1 MAERE
6 YVKREINDWMPPMEF
21 FAVSPAGKDRDDLI
35 LDLVLKIRDYAGL
48 TFKQRMILS
57 NLKIKILQFGAQ
69 KISSEEIA
77 LANSIL
83 SAAPIS
89 LQAA

>member
-1 MAERE
+1 MSESA
-6 YVKREINDWMPPMEF
+6 INDWILAMEF
-21 FAVSPAGKDRDDLI
+21 FAVSPASKDKDELI
-35 LDLVLKIRDYAGL
+35 LELVLKIRDYAGL

-69 KISSEEIA
+69 KISSAEIA
-77 LANSIL
+77 LASSIL

>member
-1 MAERE
+1 VSESA
-6 YVKREINDWMPPMEF
+6 INDWILAMEF
-21 FAVSPAGKDRDDLI
+21 FAVSPAGKDKDELI
-35 LDLVLKIRDYAGL
+35 LELVLKIRDYAGL

-77 LANSIL
+77 LASSIL
-83 SAAPIS
+83 SAAPIA

>member
-1 MAERE
+1 
-6 YVKREINDWMPPMEF
+6 MEF

-48 TFKQRMILS
+48 SFKQRMILS

-69 KISSEEIA
+69 KISSEEVA

-83 SAAPIS
+83 TAAPIS

>member
-1 MAERE
+1 MR
-6 YVKREINDWMPPMEF
+6 KREINDWIQPMEF
-21 FAVSPAGKDRDDLI
+21 FAVSPAGKDSDDLI

-48 TFKQRMILS
+48 SFKQRMILS

-69 KISSEEIA
+69 KISSEEVA

-83 SAAPIS
+83 TAAPIS

>member
-1 MAERE
+1 
-6 YVKREINDWMPPMEF
+6 MEF
-21 FAVSPAGKDRDDLI
+21 FAVSPAGKDKDELI
-35 LDLVLKIRDYAGL
+35 LELVLKIRDYAGL

-77 LANSIL
+77 LASSIL

>member
-1 MAERE
+1 
-6 YVKREINDWMPPMEF
+6 MEF
-21 FAVSPAGKDRDDLI
+21 FAVSPAGKNRDDLI

>member
-1 MAERE
+1 
-6 YVKREINDWMPPMEF
+6 MEF
-21 FAVSPAGKDRDDLI
+21 FAVSPAGKDSDDLI

-69 KISSEEIA
+69 QISSEEIA

-83 SAAPIS
+83 TAAPIS

>member
-1 MAERE
+1 
-6 YVKREINDWMPPMEF
+6 MEF
-21 FAVSPAGKDRDDLI
+21 FAVSPTGKDRDDLI

-48 TFKQRMILS
+48 SFKQRMILS

-83 SAAPIS
+83 SVASIS

>member
-1 MAERE
+1 
-6 YVKREINDWMPPMEF
+6 MEF

-48 TFKQRMILS
+48 SFKQRMILS
-57 NLKIKILQFGAQ
+57 NLKIRILQFGAQ

-83 SAAPIS
+83 SVASIS

>member
-1 MAERE
+1 
-6 YVKREINDWMPPMEF
+6 MEF

-57 NLKIKILQFGAQ
+57 NLKIKFLQFGAQ

>member
-1 MAERE
+1 
-6 YVKREINDWMPPMEF
+6 MEF

-48 TFKQRMILS
+48 SFKQRMILS

-69 KISSEEIA
+69 QISSEEIA

>member
-1 MAERE
+1 MR
-6 YVKREINDWMPPMEF
+6 KREINDWILPMEF

-69 KISSEEIA
+69 QISSEEIA

-83 SAAPIS
+83 TAAPIS

>member
-1 MAERE
+1 
-6 YVKREINDWMPPMEF
+6 MEF
-21 FAVSPAGKDRDDLI
+21 FAVSPAGKDKDELI
-35 LDLVLKIRDYAGL
+35 LELVLKIRDYAGL
-48 TFKQRMILS
+48 AFKQRMILS

-77 LANSIL
+77 LASSIL

-89 LQAA
+89 LQVA

>member
-1 MAERE
+1 
-6 YVKREINDWMPPMEF
+6 MEF

-48 TFKQRMILS
+48 SFKQRMILS

>member
-1 MAERE
+1 LDST
-6 YVKREINDWMPPMEF
+6 YGIF
-21 FAVSPAGKDRDDLI
+21 CSFPAGKDSDDLI

-48 TFKQRMILS
+48 SFKQRMILS

-83 SAAPIS
+83 TAAPIS

>member
-1 MAERE
+1 MR
-6 YVKREINDWMPPMEF
+6 KREINDWILPMEF
-21 FAVSPAGKDRDDLI
+21 FPVSPAGKDRDDLI

>member
-1 MAERE
+1 MR
-6 YVKREINDWMPPMEF
+6 KREINDWIKPMEF

>member
-1 MAERE
+1 
-6 YVKREINDWMPPMEF
+6 MEF
-21 FAVSPAGKDRDDLI
+21 FAVSPTGKDRDDLI

>member
-1 MAERE
+1 
-6 YVKREINDWMPPMEF
+6 MEF
-21 FAVSPAGKDRDDLI
+21 FAVFPAGKDSDDLI

-48 TFKQRMILS
+48 SFKQRMILS

-69 KISSEEIA
+69 QISSEEIA

-83 SAAPIS
+83 TAAPIS

>member
-1 MAERE
+1 
-6 YVKREINDWMPPMEF
+6 MEF

-35 LDLVLKIRDYAGL
+35 LDLELKIRDYAGL

>member
-1 MAERE
+1 
-6 YVKREINDWMPPMEF
+6 MEF
-21 FAVSPAGKDRDDLI
+21 FAVSPAGKDSDDLI

-48 TFKQRMILS
+48 SFKQSMILS

-69 KISSEEIA
+69 QISSEEIA

-83 SAAPIS
+83 TAAPIS

>member
-1 MAERE
+1 
-6 YVKREINDWMPPMEF
+6 MEF
-21 FAVSPAGKDRDDLI
+21 FAVSPAGKDKDELI
-35 LDLVLKIRDYAGL
+35 LELVLKIRDYAGL

-77 LANSIL
+77 LASSIL
-83 SAAPIS
+83 SAAPIA

>member
-1 MAERE
+1 
-6 YVKREINDWMPPMEF
+6 MEF
-21 FAVSPAGKDRDDLI
+21 FAVSPAGKNRDDLI

-48 TFKQRMILS
+48 SFKQRMILS

-69 KISSEEIA
+69 QISSEEIA

-83 SAAPIS
+83 TAAPIS

>member
-1 MAERE
+1 M
-6 YVKREINDWMPPMEF
+6 
-21 FAVSPAGKDRDDLI
+21 I
-35 LDLVLKIRDYAGL
+35 LELVLKIRDYAGL
-48 TFKQRMILS
+48 SFKQRMILS

-69 KISSEEIA
+69 KISAEEIA
-77 LANSIL
+77 LASSIL

>member
-1 MAERE
+1 
-6 YVKREINDWMPPMEF
+6 MEF
-21 FAVSPAGKDRDDLI
+21 FAVSPAGKNRDDLI

-48 TFKQRMILS
+48 SFKQRMILS

>member
-1 MAERE
+1 
-6 YVKREINDWMPPMEF
+6 MEF

-35 LDLVLKIRDYAGL
+35 LDLELKIRDYAGL

-57 NLKIKILQFGAQ
+57 NLKIKILQFGMQ
-69 KISSEEIA
+69 KISTEEIA

>member
-1 MAERE
+1 
-6 YVKREINDWMPPMEF
+6 MEF
-21 FAVSPAGKDRDDLI
+21 FAVSPTGKDRDDLI
-35 LDLVLKIRDYAGL
+35 LDLVLKIRDCAGL
-48 TFKQRMILS
+48 SFKQRMILS

-83 SAAPIS
+83 SVASIS

>member
-1 MAERE
+1 
-6 YVKREINDWMPPMEF
+6 MEF
-21 FAVSPAGKDRDDLI
+21 FAVPPAGKDRDDLI

>member
-1 MAERE
+1 
-6 YVKREINDWMPPMEF
+6 MEF

-35 LDLVLKIRDYAGL
+35 LDLELKIRDYAGL

-57 NLKIKILQFGAQ
+57 NLKIKTLQFGAQ

>member
-1 MAERE
+1 MR
-6 YVKREINDWMPPMEF
+6 KREINDWMPPMEF
-21 FAVSPAGKDRDDLI
+21 FAVSAAGKDRDDLI

-48 TFKQRMILS
+48 SFKQSMILS

-69 KISSEEIA
+69 QISSEEIA

>member
-1 MAERE
+1 
-6 YVKREINDWMPPMEF
+6 MEF

-48 TFKQRMILS
+48 SFKQRMILS

-69 KISSEEIA
+69 QISSEEIA

-83 SAAPIS
+83 TAAPIS

>member
-1 MAERE
+1 
-6 YVKREINDWMPPMEF
+6 MEF

>member
-1 MAERE
+1 
-6 YVKREINDWMPPMEF
+6 MEF
-21 FAVSPAGKDRDDLI
+21 FAVSLAGKDIDDLI

-48 TFKQRMILS
+48 SFKQRMILS
-57 NLKIKILQFGAQ
+57 NLKIKILQVGAQ

-83 SAAPIS
+83 TAAPIS

>member
-1 MAERE
+1 
-6 YVKREINDWMPPMEF
+6 MEF

-48 TFKQRMILS
+48 SFKQRMILS
-57 NLKIKILQFGAQ
+57 NLKIKTLQFGAQ
-69 KISSEEIA
+69 QISSEEIA

-83 SAAPIS
+83 TAAPIS